1 MSKMISLRERF
12 EQKFVKGHPDECW
25 EWTASKSSRGYGQI
39 SDGKRLQPAN
49 RISYQLN
56 IGKIPEGACVIQK
69 CGNKLCVNPK
79 HLYLGHK
86 RSGSIT
92 PVLQR
97 FEKLFAKGTPT
108 DCWEWQ
114 STKNQGGYGR
124 LRVDGRLQVAHR
136 VSYRLYVGELSE
148 DICVLHK
155 CDNPGCVNPSH
166 LFLGTQSDNM
176 IDCSRKGRMVRPKGE
191 DNHQSKLTKKAV
203 LEIRASQEPAK
214 IAALK
219 FGITPEHIRRVRN
232 YEFWKEV

>member
-1 MSKMISLRERF
+1 MRGTLKERF
-12 EQKFVKGHPDECW
+12 EAKFTKGTEDECW
-25 EWTASKSSRGYGQI
+25 EWMASKSSRGYGQI
-39 SDGKRLQPAN
+39 SDGKRLQPSN

-56 IGKIPEGACVIQK
+56 VGEIPEGACVIQK

-92 PVLQR
+92 PVPQR

-114 STKNQGGYGR
+114 AVKNQGGYGR
-124 LRVDGRLQVAHR
+124 LLVEGRLQVAHR
-136 VSYRLYVGELSE
+136 ISYRIYVGELSE
-148 DICVLHK
+148 DIRVLHK

-203 LEIRASQEPAK
+203 QDIRSSQESARK
-214 IAALK
+214 MSEK
-219 FGITPEHIRRVRN
+219 YGVTRQHIWRIRN
-232 YEFWKEV
+232 NKFWKEV